1 MPSSQLNTCHA
12 ILAIYLKLVLPTL
25 SLPYKVFIMNVS
37 ASLSP
42 YNSPTPQSPPMILDT
57 LPDPAIEGQVCP
69 RKTRVQIDLILLAIE
84 ALELGGSEAILSFA
98 QELELKGIIKD
109 RVNLWRMRSTNPLRR
124 AHNRRSL
131 TIMEAKA
138 LVVIACYL
146 ARRLTV
152 VIRQLLMIYQQLD
165 EKQIPLEQNLRL
177 SNYLERFRAHF
188 KSRMNPRRSG
198 IMALNSDEKLDEL
211 AIDLLGKLLF
221 CTGTAGMQRF
231 WISLFDGE
239 VE

>member
-1 MPSSQLNTCHA
+1 MPLDS
-12 ILAIYLKLVLPTL
+12 LAV
-25 SLPYKVFIMNVS
+25 
-37 ASLSP
+37 
-42 YNSPTPQSPPMILDT
+42 QSNPLILDT
-57 LPDPAIEGQVCP
+57 LPDLPLEGGCS
-69 RKTRVQIDLILLAIE
+69 RRTRFQIDLILLAIE
-84 ALELGGSEAILSFA
+84 ALEIGSSEAILTVA
-98 QELELKGIIKD
+98 LELELREIIKD
-109 RVNLWRMRSTNPLRR
+109 RVNLWRLRSTNPLRR
-124 AHNRRSL
+124 AHTRRPLSL
-131 TIMEAKA
+131 IEAKA

-152 VIRQLLMIYQQLD
+152 LIRQLLLAYQQMT

-198 IMALNSDEKLDEL
+198 IVAYSSNEKLNDLAMEL
-211 AIDLLGKLLF
+211 LEQLLF

>member
-1 MPSSQLNTCHA
+1 
-12 ILAIYLKLVLPTL
+12 
-25 SLPYKVFIMNVS
+25 MNVS
-37 ASLSP
+37 ASLTP
-42 YNSPTPQSPPMILDT
+42 YNSPIPQSPPMILDT
-57 LPDPAIEGQVCP
+57 LPDPAIEGQASCP

-84 ALELGGSEAILSFA
+84 ALELGSSEAILSFA

-124 AHNRRSL
+124 AHIRRSL
-131 TIMEAKA
+131 TITEAKA
-138 LVVIACYL
+138 LVVIASYL

-198 IMALNSDEKLDEL
+198 VMALNSDEKLDEL